1 MRVAIDVH
9 SLGTQSGGNE
19 TYIRQLLRGL
29 SEDQSQNLYS
39 LFYTH
44 PAARTDCQVDSRFTF
59 TQIPKNPIPR
69 ICAVLPRLLA
79 KEKPDVFHCQ
89 YVQPPFAKT
98 KTVLSIHDL
107 AHEHFPEFF
116 HPVEALRMK
125 TLVRWSAKRASH
137 IMTISEFSATDIA
150 RRFDLPRER
159 ITVAYLAASLDFRP
173 RDKEQSKE
181 HLARLYGINS
191 PFILYVGRIQARKN
205 LPRLVEAYTR
215 LRKQGLDAK
224 LVMVGKTD
232 WQSGQL
238 LEKIKELGLQDC
250 VIFPGFVPFHDLPI
264 FYNAAE
270 VFVFPSFF
278 EGFGLPVVESMASGV
293 PTITS
298 FGSSL
303 EEVAGDGALLVDPT
317 DTASI
322 ADALGKVLGN
332 SGLRKDLAARGLKR
346 SKDFSTGNLAKK
358 ALAVYRTLS

>member
-1 MRVAIDVH
+1 MRIAIDVH

-250 VIFPGFVPFHDLPI
+250 VIFR
-264 FYNAAE
+264 
-270 VFVFPSFF
+270 
-278 EGFGLPVVESMASGV
+278 V

-346 SKDFSTGNLAKK
+346 SEDFSTGNLAKK